1 MNRILKRI
9 AAVFTAVSVIAAIP
23 CFAYGATYTSDIN
36 AIGDQL
42 RSSYAQ
48 RLSQD
53 TLLFKTQEKQLR
65 KSTLNNE
72 FYKVTD
78 DPYEGDYLRYTV
90 TGIEYQV
97 GKKIFKS
104 GSYYHFLIRAV
115 LEYTTTAEQ
124 QQAVMQYVDEK
135 TSGFGFTF
143 MDSEYYKVRTIYD
156 YLKSDIVYDES
167 AGETAYDAA
176 SGTAD
181 SKGIAMLAYAMF
193 KNAGIGTRIIAGS
206 AGHYWNLVKIGEEWY
221 NLDITSE
228 EEGGFLTSDETFG
241 NLYERDIDQ
250 TQLESCPADY
260 APSEEVF
267 DLGITNDPSTG
278 KLIIAW
284 NRIEGASYKVYRNTS
299 PGVTD
304 TEADEPFL
312 ETDSSTFTDSE
323 GTAGKKY
330 YYIITAEKEG
340 VTYKTVERYRCV
352 DLAAPTAKSALLS
365 SKIKVTWTK
374 VSGAKK
380 YYVYRSTSPDRNFKL
395 VKTTTGRVYYHTT
408 AKKGVRYYYK
418 IKASNGN
425 SAATSAFSNMAYRT
439 FR

>member
-23 CFAYGATYTSDIN
+23 CFAYGATYTSDITV
-36 AIGDQL
+36 IGQQL
-42 RSSYAQ
+42 RSACAQ
-48 RLSQD
+48 RLKQD
-53 TLLFKTQEKQLR
+53 TLLFKTQEKLR
-65 KSTLNNE
+65 VSTLNSE
-72 FYKVTD
+72 LYRVTD
-78 DPYEGDYLRYTV
+78 DPYEGDYLRYTIDN
-90 TGIEYQV
+90 IEYKV
-97 GKKIFKS
+97 ADLKKS
-104 GSYYHFLIRAV
+104 GTYYYYLLRAV
-115 LEYTTTAEQ
+115 PVYKTDIDQ
-124 QQAVMQYVDEK
+124 QQAVIQYVDEK

-167 AGETAYDAA
+167 AGDTAYDAA

-181 SKGIAMLAYAMF
+181 SKGIAMLAYAVF

-284 NRIEGASYKVYRNTS
+284 NRIEGATYKVYRNTS

-425 SAATSAFSNMAYRT
+425 SAATSVFSNMAYRT

>member
-1 MNRILKRI
+1 MNRLLKRI
-9 AAVFTAVSVIAAIP
+9 AALLTAVSVTAAMP

-97 GKKIFKS
+97 GNKIFKS

-115 LEYTTTAEQ
+115 LKYTTTAEQ
-124 QQAVMQYVDEK
+124 QQAVMQYADEK
-135 TSGFGFTF
+135 SAAFGFTF
-143 MDSEYYKVRTIYD
+143 MDSEFYRVRTIYD
-156 YLKSDIVYDES
+156 YLKADIVYDES
-167 AGETAYDAA
+167 AGDTAYDAA

-193 KNAGIGTRIIAGS
+193 KKAGISTRIVSGS
-206 AGHYWNLVKIGEEWY
+206 GHYWNIVKIGEQWY
-221 NLDITSE
+221 NIDVSTD
-228 EEGGFLTSDETFG
+228 EEGCFLTGDETFK
-241 NLYERDIDQ
+241 NLYERDMDS
-250 TQLESCPADY
+250 THLESCPSDY
-260 APSEEVF
+260 VPSEEVF

-284 NRIEGASYKVYRNTS
+284 NRIEGATYKVYRNTS

-304 TEADEPFL
+304 TEGDESFL
-312 ETDSSTFTDSE
+312 ETSDSSFTDTE
-323 GTAGKKY
+323 GTAGRKY
-330 YYIITAEKEG
+330 YYIIKAEKDG
-340 VTYKTVERYRCV
+340 VTYTTVERYRCV
-352 DLAAPTAKSALLS
+352 DLAAPAAKSALLS
-365 SKIKVTWTK
+365 KKIKVTWTK
-374 VSGAKK
+374 VPGAKK
-380 YYVYRSTSPDRNFKL
+380 YYVYRSTSPDSNFRL
-395 VKTTTGRVYYHTT
+395 VKTTTGRVYYHTS

-418 IKASNGN
+418 VKASNGN